1 MPLILN
7 RRLLLASGGA
17 LLATNSIGW
26 AESTSTH
33 TVEML
38 NKHPEDSKKSMVFFP
53 RILSVMPGD
62 VVTFK
67 GVDKGHNSAS
77 LKGMVPEGA
86 DEWKGKINQDIE
98 VTFTQPGFYGYQ
110 CTPHASMG
118 MVGLIVVEG
127 EGKLDNLEAAQ
138 AVRQRGRSKT
148 AWEEIWAEAEAAGLL
163 EATVA

>member
-7 RRLLLASGGA
+7 RRMLLASSGA

-26 AESTSTH
+26 AQSTSEH

-38 NKHPEDSKKSMVFFP
+38 NKHPEDRKQSMVFFP

-62 VVTFK
+62 TVTFK
-67 GVDKGHNSAS
+67 SVDKGHNSAT
-77 LKGMVPEGA
+77 LKGMIPEGA
-86 DEWKGKINQDIE
+86 EDWKGKINQDIE
-98 VTFTQPGFYGYQ
+98 VTFSQPGFYGYQ

-127 EGKLDNLEAAQ
+127 EGKLDNLEAARN
-138 AVRQRGRSKT
+138 VRQRGRSKA
-148 AWEEIWAEAEAAGLL
+148 AWDEIWEEAEAAGML
-163 EATVA
+163 APTTA

>member
-1 MPLILN
+1 MN

-26 AESTSTH
+26 AQSSGAH
-33 TVEML
+33 TIEML
-38 NKHPEDSKKSMVFFP
+38 NKHPEDRKQSMVFYP

-67 GVDKGHNSAS
+67 STDKGHNSVS
-77 LKGMVPEGA
+77 LDDMLPEGGE
-86 DEWKGKINQDIE
+86 EWKGRINQDIE
-98 VTFTQPGFYGYQ
+98 VTFAQPGFYGYQ
-110 CTPHASMG
+110 CVPHASMG

-127 EGKLDNLEAAQ
+127 EGKLDNLDEARG
-138 AVRQRGRSKT
+138 VRHRGRSKS
-148 AWEEIWAEAEAAGLL
+148 AWEEIWAEAEDAGLL